1 MVAFAG
7 PDTRYRWRL
16 GIALAAVILL
26 LTATAMV
33 ATRARPFADADAGDG
48 VTVTHGKQ
56 LYMAQCA
63 SCHGRYLQGQPLW
76 QLADAYAGR
85 RAPAQDQTGHTWQH
99 SDAALF
105 AMVKDGNFAEV
116 PATKPSAM
124 PAFGAVLGDLDILA
138 VIAFIKA
145 RWPIGLRVL
154 QAMRNPGEAGMP
166 AGAERS
172 DWTFPPDCQAAGLRA
187 QATPAGA
194 S

>member
-1 MVAFAG
+1 MVAVAG
-7 PDTRYRWRL
+7 PDTRHRWRS

-33 ATRARPFADADAGDG
+33 ATRAWPFADAGDG
-48 VTVTHGKQ
+48 VTVTQGKQ
-56 LYMAQCA
+56 LYMTQCA

-105 AMVKDGNFAEV
+105 TMIKEGNFAGV
-116 PATKPSAM
+116 AATRSSAM
-124 PAFGAVLGDLDILA
+124 PAFRAVLVDREILA

-154 QAMRNPGEAGMP
+154 QAMRNPGQAGMP
-166 AGAERS
+166 AGAERA

-187 QATPAGA
+187 RATPAGA